1 MINYN
6 KVSYVHILLV
16 KKTIVILIQSTYVIL
31 ISLCLKGELIFFTE
45 ILYLI
50 SEKYWFRHRIACWLI
65 LYNIYDKIINFK
77 EENKERS

>member
-31 ISLCLKGELIFFTE
+31 ISLCLMGELIFFTE

-50 SEKYWFRHRIACWLI
+50 SEKYWFRRRIACWLI